1 MVKGKSRYP
10 KVRGRTYICDLI
22 EYISADDWDLVVK
35 VVKANAPDVD
45 SELAALE
52 KLGVTELQ
60 RIDVSAQTSGW
71 CHYSPPRIDLHTY
84 IMNTEGME
92 KECRNTLF
100 HEIAHMIAKYACGHQ
115 GHGKIWKKVFADL
128 GYPNGERCH
137 SMGRLQGTTG
147 KTRQRKVYVYE
158 CLGCGNQ
165 HERRRE
171 MSNPKLYY
179 HKICSGVKKG
189 YELVDSFREDV

>member
-22 EYISADDWDLVVK
+22 EHLSADDWDMVIK
-35 VVKANAPDVD
+35 VLKENA
-45 SELAALE
+45 SNSYWETEALE
-52 KLGVTELQ
+52 ALGITELH
-60 RIDVSAQTSGW
+60 RIDVSANNSGW

-84 IMNTEGME
+84 IMNTEGQE
-92 KECRNTLF
+92 AECRDTLF
-100 HEIAHMIAKYACGHQ
+100 HEIAHMIAKHACGHQ

-128 GYPNGERCH
+128 GYPNGTRCH

-147 KTRQRKVYVYE
+147 KTRSRTVYVYG

-165 HERRRE
+165 HERRRR
-171 MSNPKLYY
+171 MSDPALLSSCYANF
-179 HKICSGVKKG
+179 HSVNRNASWR
-189 YELVDSFREDV
+189 V